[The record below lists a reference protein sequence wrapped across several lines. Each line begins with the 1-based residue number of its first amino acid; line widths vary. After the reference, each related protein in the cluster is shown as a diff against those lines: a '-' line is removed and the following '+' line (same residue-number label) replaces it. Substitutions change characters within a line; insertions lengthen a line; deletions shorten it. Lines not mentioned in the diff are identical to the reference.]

1 MNYSTNFLDNLFLN
15 RDRTIYTKI
24 DLLSF
29 SESKIKEIQGRVT
42 SGSLRIE
49 STSPIR
55 RTLTLEFFLDKNL
68 YSLSSPAD
76 EISINK
82 KIQAFVGI
90 KNNVYS
96 SDEAELGE
104 VIWFNLG
111 IFVITEASFSH
122 SINSSSISIQAQDK
136 MAMLNGVL
144 AGEIGADVSF
154 SIGDSGEKYPYF
166 YIIKEALTVFG
177 SEQEQKV
184 IVNDIPV
191 MIPNTQKATSNIPNL
206 YYSTSTYRTFDN
218 DGVPLGSTGNTA
230 LIINEND
237 EVDVYIPFA
246 PTSEFDFKGNS
257 KVTDILERIKQDL
270 FGIYNYYYDEN
281 GFFKFE
287 RQKEFSDSDSFQL
300 QYLQDISNNNYF
312 PSYNSV
318 PITYDF
324 SNKDIISSFSN
335 APQWRGIKN
344 DFYVYGKNNILF
356 HLAIDTKPVV
366 PTEFYEKNLDGTWST
381 TILVPYNQ
389 PWQQFLIDQT
399 EFLLQTN
406 PGSKPSYY
414 YPELKAFFEFTSD
427 KQDKTLGIYKKLS
440 ATDGVWRS
448 TSSDVEANAFITT
461 NATTKK
467 GIPSSWKYF
476 FDILDEGAP
485 AYNGFS
491 ISAIGRRIKSI
502 NDQTI
507 ETLYPVNPPVDSTR
521 KQLILFDNIPF
532 IYPKVWEEGLVVKN
546 GDVVQAGVNFYIVS
560 DISINGEIIPTGA
573 DEPTNTSG
581 IYSNSGI
588 TYQYTNFLSYNQDS
602 VNTEIELAAEG
613 VQYYSVL
620 KSQVQSFL
628 NDQIYPYAND
638 AFSNIKNSLFTHTN
652 YNESITISCVPIY
665 TLDVNEIVNV
675 LDLETQILGNYY
687 IQSIS
692 FDFSEGAQMSIAAQ
706 KIY

>member
-29 SESKIKEIQGRVT
+29 DESKIKEIQGRVT

-166 YIIKEALTVFG
+166 YIIKEALTIFG

-184 IVNDIPV
+184 VINDIPV
-191 MIPNTQKATSNIPNL
+191 MIPNTQKATSSIPNL

-312 PSYNSV
+312 PSYSSV

-366 PTEFYEKNLDGTWST
+366 PTEFYEKNPDGTWST

-573 DEPTNTSG
+573 DEPTHTSG

-588 TYQYTNFLSYNQDS
+588 TYQYTNFLTYNQDS

-613 VQYYSVL
+613 IQYYSIL